1 MSDMPIEL
9 SLGPLLFNWP
19 APLVE
24 TFYAR
29 IAETACIDRV
39 YLGEVVCGKRAP
51 LLADALA
58 RAAERLCTA
67 GKTVVWS
74 SMSLPTNPRE
84 RRAGRA
90 LAALDDLVEINDIS
104 ALADRARDA
113 PFVAGP
119 LLNVYNEGAARE
131 LMARGCVRLCANV
144 ELPLTSIA
152 DLARAC
158 PTLELEVF
166 AFGRLPLALS
176 GRCYHARAHGRQ
188 RDTCQYVCDQD
199 PDGRAVRTLDGQ
211 EFLAVNGVQTLSHG
225 VQIVDLPPAVLRGAG
240 IRALRLSPH
249 SCDMVAVAAA
259 FRRFADGDTDAAA
272 LRAAVRE
279 TRPPGALISGYL
291 RGGAGLQAADG

>member
-19 APLVE
+19 AAQVE
-24 TFYAR
+24 AFYAR
-29 IAETACIDRV
+29 IAEAAPVDRV

-58 RAAERLCTA
+58 RSAERLGAA

-84 RRAGRA
+84 RRAGRT

-104 ALADRARDA
+104 ALADRTPGA

-152 DLARAC
+152 SLARDC

-176 GRCYHARAHGRQ
+176 GRCYHARAHGRH

-199 PDGRAVRTLDGQ
+199 PDGMAVRTLDGQ

-225 VQIVDLPPAVLRGAG
+225 VQIVDLPPAVLREAG
-240 IRALRLSPH
+240 VRALRLSPH
-249 SCDMVAVAAA
+249 TCDMAAIAFA
-259 FRRFADGDTDAAA
+259 FRRFVDGEIEAAE

-279 TRPPGALISGYL
+279 TGPPGALVSGYL
-291 RGGAGLQAADG
+291 RGGAGLRAADQ

>member
-1 MSDMPIEL
+1 MTPIPIEL

-19 APLVE
+19 APQVE

-29 IAETACIDRV
+29 IAETTSIDRI

-51 LLADALA
+51 LLADVLT
-58 RAAERLCTA
+58 RAADRLGAA

-84 RRAGRA
+84 RRAGRT

-104 ALADRARDA
+104 ALADRTPGA

-131 LMARGCVRLCANV
+131 LTARGCVRLCANV

-152 DLARAC
+152 SLARAC

-176 GRCYHARAHGRQ
+176 GRCYHARAHGRH
-188 RDTCQYVCDQD
+188 RDTCQYVCDRD
-199 PDGRAVRTLDGQ
+199 PDGMAVRTLDGQ

-225 VQIVDLPPAVLRGAG
+225 VQVVDLEPAALRDAG
-240 IRALRLSPH
+240 VRALRLSPH

-259 FRRFADGDTDAAA
+259 FRRFADAEIDAAE

-279 TRPPGALISGYL
+279 TRPPGALVSGYL
-291 RGGAGLQAADG
+291 RGGAGLQAAGR

>member
-19 APLVE
+19 ASRVE
-24 TFYAR
+24 AFYAG
-29 IAETACIDRV
+29 IAETSCIDRV
-39 YLGEVVCGKRAP
+39 HLGEVVCGKRAP
-51 LLADALA
+51 LLAETLA
-58 RAAERLCTA
+58 RSAEGLVAA

-84 RRAGRA
+84 RRAGRT

-104 ALADRARDA
+104 ALADRAPGA

-152 DLARAC
+152 SLARAC

-176 GRCYHARAHGRQ
+176 GRCHHARAHGRH
-188 RDTCQYVCDQD
+188 RDACQYVCDQD
-199 PDGRAVRTLDGQ
+199 PDGMAVRTLDGQ
-211 EFLAVNGVQTLSHG
+211 AFLAVNGVQTLSHG
-225 VQIVDLPPAVLRGAG
+225 VQVVDLEPAVLREAG
-240 IRALRLSPH
+240 VQALRLSPH
-249 SCDMVAVAAA
+249 SCDMTAVAAA
-259 FRRFADGDTDAAA
+259 FRRFADGETDAAE

-279 TRPPGALISGYL
+279 TSPPGALVSGYL
-291 RGGAGLQAADG
+291 RGGAGLQAAEG

>member
-19 APLVE
+19 APQVE

-29 IAETACIDRV
+29 ISETVCIDRV

-58 RAAERLCTA
+58 RSAERLGAA

-84 RRAGRA
+84 RRSGRA
-90 LAALDDLVEINDIS
+90 LAALDDMVEINDIS
-104 ALADRARDA
+104 VLADRAHDA

-272 LRAAVRE
+272 LRASVRE

-291 RGGAGLQAADG
+291 HGGAGLQAADG

>member
-19 APLVE
+19 APQVE
-24 TFYAR
+24 AFYAR
-29 IAETACIDRV
+29 IAETAPVDRV
-39 YLGEVVCGKRAP
+39 YLGEVVCGKRTP

-58 RAAERLCTA
+58 RSAERLGAA

-84 RRAGRA
+84 RRAGRN
-90 LAALDDLVEINDIS
+90 LAALDDLMEINDIS
-104 ALADRARDA
+104 ALADRTPGA
-113 PFVAGP
+113 PFVAGS
-119 LLNVYNEGAARE
+119 LLNVYNEDAARE

-152 DLARAC
+152 GLARAC

-176 GRCYHARAHGRQ
+176 GRCYHARAHGRH
-188 RDTCQYVCDQD
+188 RDTCQYVCDRD
-199 PDGRAVRTLDGQ
+199 PDGMAVRTLDGQ

-225 VQIVDLPPAVLRGAG
+225 VQIVDLPPAVLREAG
-240 IRALRLSPH
+240 VRTLRLSPH
-249 SCDMVAVAAA
+249 TCDMAAIA
-259 FRRFADGDTDAAA
+259 LVDGEIEAAE

-279 TRPPGALISGYL
+279 TGPPGALVSGYL
-291 RGGAGLQAADG
+291 RGGAGLRAADQ